1 MVVRKCDL
9 GGGQAGSPTV
19 VCLCTWY
26 LQGEGLVGGGL
37 KAGGGAHGKRVL
49 AGGKGGRTCWEPG
62 LNQHARVLSLTLHLS
77 QMRPR
82 GPERG

>member
-1 MVVRKCDL
+1 M
-9 GGGQAGSPTV
+9 
-19 VCLCTWY
+19 
-26 LQGEGLVGGGL
+26 GGGL